1 MELEESVFQTLD
13 YITKYYKKQYSSGT
27 KKLKYRSTELG
38 GKPGIKPMHL
48 GLINPWPGRGNK
60 NAMKKGKSL

>member
-27 KKLKYRSTELG
+27 KNWNIDQWNWVESLEL
-38 GKPGIKPMHL
+38 
-48 GLINPWPGRGNK
+48 NPCT
-60 NAMKKGKSL
+60 